1 MIMSTIKIKR
11 FETHKENTG
20 MGTPRCASL
29 LIVLVALSTTTASA
43 QFLDSLTQ
51 PQAGRSMRASS
62 GNSVDNSD
70 SSQFAPGE
78 CQTIAHL
85 KGPGKIAH
93 IWFTPNSMDI
103 RHPRAF
109 VLRAYWDGA
118 EVPSIE
124 VPLGDF
130 FAVGNGMQAEVNSL
144 PVKVCSRGRGYNCYW
159 QMPFA
164 KEAKITLTNESD
176 LRASCYFQIDWVQLE
191 EAPDST
197 MYFHARYH
205 QEYPPEF
212 GKPYTA
218 FVTEG
223 RGHYVGTV
231 LSSQN
236 AIGHWF
242 GEGDD
247 MFYVDGE
254 EVPSIQGTGTEDYI
268 NEAWNMRVHSGMFAG
283 CTVFEPR
290 APDARVCAYRWHIAD
305 PIMFRKSLRF
315 EIERR
320 GFLMNAQGEVVAQSA
335 PRPDFWSSVS
345 FWYQDTIAKPW
356 CEFPPY
362 EDRVNPEVVLHL
374 PQVVESRSGIPVT
387 SSSRSTTTTAPLTRS
402 RGSRCSTIASAVG
415 SRFLSRF
422 PKKACIRCPSSSIC
436 VKTTGSGKSPST
448 ARNSTRRANRTSP
461 AATGSASSTSFLQR
475 RSIRRLTSST
485 SSARTRTK
493 TTSTASAGT
502 QDRHIPTPARHP
514 CRTLRV
520 RGLQRLGRRSQD
532 RQASLQPDR
541 RRFLGTK
548 TALRRSDRMD
558 RESTQTGTRDPLI
571 AQRV

>member
-1 MIMSTIKIKR
+1 MRTTRIS
-11 FETHKENTG
+11 
-20 MGTPRCASL
+20 CCL
-29 LIVLVALSTTTASA
+29 LCVLFVSTTASA

-51 PQAGRSMRASS
+51 PQAGRSMRATS

-118 EVPSIE
+118 DVPSVE

-164 KEAKITLTNESD
+164 KEAKITLTNESH
-176 LRASCYFQIDWVQLE
+176 LRASCYFQIDWVQLDE
-191 EAPDST
+191 VPDET

-315 EIERR
+315 ELERR
-320 GFLMNAQGEVVAQSA
+320 GFLMNSQGEVVAHSA

-345 FWYQDTIAKPW
+345 FWYQDTIARPW

-362 EDRVNPEVVLHL
+362 KDRVNPEIVLHL
-374 PQVVESRSGIPVT
+374 PQVVDTIRHSSDVKLQINDYNRATYQKPWFQVLNDRVGGWIEIPFEIPEKGLYSLSIFQHLREDNGIWKVTLDGKELYELGESHIAGGYRVSLVNQLPPEKVN
-387 SSSRSTTTTAPLTRS
+387 TTLDFFNIFRKNMHEDYIYGQRRERKIGMFEFQPGTHVVRFECV
-402 RGSRCSTIASAVG
+402 GSNASAAD
-415 SRFLSRF
+415 
-422 PKKACIRCPSSSIC
+422 PK
-436 VKTTGSGKSPST
+436 TGKPRYNLT
-448 ARNSTRRANRTSP
+448 ADV
-461 AATGSASSTSFLQR
+461 L
-475 RSIRRLTSST
+475 
-485 SSARTRTK
+485 SARK
-493 TTSTASAGT
+493 LPFG
-502 QDRHIPTPARHP
+502 DPTEWIEKARK
-514 CRTLRV
+514 L
-520 RGLQRLGRRSQD
+520 D
-532 RQASLQPDR
+532 PD
-541 RRFLGTK
+541 FK
-548 TALRRSDRMD
+548 
-558 RESTQTGTRDPLI
+558 
-571 AQRV
+571 

>member
-1 MIMSTIKIKR
+1 MRENRGDMRTELIKIVC
-11 FETHKENTG
+11 H
-20 MGTPRCASL
+20 L
-29 LIVLVALSTTTASA
+29 VLVLVVPVATASA
-43 QFLDSLTQ
+43 QMLDALTQ

-70 SSQFAPGE
+70 SAKFGPGE
-78 CQTIAHL
+78 CLRIAHF

-93 IWFTPNSMDI
+93 MWFTPNSMDI

-118 EVPSIE
+118 DVPSIE

-159 QMPFA
+159 QMPFK
-164 KEAKITLTNESD
+164 KEARLTLTNDSD
-176 LRASCYFQIDWVQLE
+176 VRASCYFQIDWVQLNKV
-191 EAPDST
+191 PDST

-218 FVTEG
+218 FFTHG

-290 APDARVCAYRWHIAD
+290 APDARITAYRWHIAD

-320 GFLMNAQGEVVAQSA
+320 GFLMNARGKVIASSA

-345 FWYQDTIAKPW
+345 YWYQDTIAEPW
-356 CEFPPY
+356 CEFPSY
-362 EDRVNPEVVLHL
+362 KDRVNKEVVLHL
-374 PQVVESRSGIPVT
+374 PLAVDTIRHSNNIKLVVNDYNRATYMKPWFQALNDRVGAWIEIPFEIAEAGRYSLSIFQHLREDNGIWKVTVDGKELHEAGESHIAGGYRVSLVNQLPPEKVN
-387 SSSRSTTTTAPLTRS
+387 TTLDFFNVFRKDEHEDYIYGQRRERKIGLFEFEPGVHTVRLE
-402 RGSRCSTIASAVG
+402 CVG
-415 SRFLSRF
+415 S
-422 PKKACIRCPSSSIC
+422 
-436 VKTTGSGKSPST
+436 
-448 ARNSTRRANRTSP
+448 N
-461 AATGSASSTSFLQR
+461 ASSADPKTGKLR
-475 RSIRRLTSST
+475 YNLTADVL
-485 SSARTRTK
+485 SARK
-493 TTSTASAGT
+493 LPFDDMAEWIEKAVKLEPG
-502 QDRHIPTPARHP
+502 
-514 CRTLRV
+514 
-520 RGLQRLGRRSQD
+520 
-532 RQASLQPDR
+532 
-541 RRFLGTK
+541 
-548 TALRRSDRMD
+548 
-558 RESTQTGTRDPLI
+558 
-571 AQRV
+571 AQ